1 MTNSPGQNS
10 GVGSLSLLQGIF
22 PTQGSNIGLQHGRWI
37 LYQLSHQGSSD
48 ACGILIHPLGSN
60 WVPCTARQILN
71 HGPTWGVP
79 ELCFL
84 KMNSVDQKGCST
96 ERLGGSLGACRNC
109 PGAGTGLWGGTEA
122 SERWQAVAFLAH
134 LPTKHLNSTMFP
146 KPTAVSAPTS
156 REQKMVPPASQLLG
170 PESLELAC

>member
-1 MTNSPGQNS
+1 M
-10 GVGSLSLLQGIF
+10 GSLSLLQGIF
-22 PTQGSNIGLQHGRWI
+22 PTQGSNTGPQHCRRI

-84 KMNSVDQKGCST
+84 KMNSVEQKGCST
-96 ERLGGSLGACRNC
+96 ERLEGSLGGCRNC

-122 SERWQAVAFLAH
+122 SERWQAVLSSLICPQNTSTQPCSLNRQQYL
-134 LPTKHLNSTMFP
+134 LPPPGNGKWSLQPPSYLD
-146 KPTAVSAPTS
+146 
-156 REQKMVPPASQLLG
+156 QKA
-170 PESLELAC
+170 